1 MARNLPHAG
10 CQLTPPFLNYFFLKK
25 RTFALDKLLF
35 QCYII
40 GMMNEKQN
48 DPTRAAGSQDH
59 RPVQNQSPTNQGFD
73 SSELDPETQ
82 RLIDAACE
90 GVEVPSDE
98 EVEITQQVQNWR
110 NVFATDGGWP
120 GDGSGMDDLADFNQ
134 MEGYDY

>member
-1 MARNLPHAG
+1 M
-10 CQLTPPFLNYFFLKK
+10 
-25 RTFALDKLLF
+25 LDKPLF
-35 QCYII
+35 RCYII

-48 DPTRAAGSQDH
+48 DPTRAADSQDH
-59 RPVQNQSPTNQGFD
+59 RPAQNQSPTNQGFD

-90 GVEVPSDE
+90 GVKVPSEE
-98 EVEITQQVQNWR
+98 EVEATQQVQNWR

-134 MEGYDY
+134 MEGHDM